1 MSQAVQKSIERLKGL
16 LGSDAVI
23 EGRAERFAVSTDL
36 WPRHLLRWRSGGPR
50 ITPIAVI
57 EPTSIDALVA
67 VVKEARKVGYE
78 LVPYGAGSS
87 VVGGATPEAGQ
98 VVVDLKRLD
107 QIRSVDT
114 DRWMVH
120 AEAGVNGEVL
130 DRELKRQGWTQG
142 HYPSSIFCST
152 VGGWIA
158 ARGAGQF
165 SSRYGKIEDQVLGA
179 RIVTGQGKIL
189 EFEPNV
195 MRSHELDQWIGN
207 EGRMGFWVDAWMRI
221 RPLPEERAWD
231 SFDFPDLQAALNCA
245 RAWLEA
251 GLSPSVLRI
260 YDPLDSLLHKD
271 AHHGK
276 EKGDKG
282 PSRLAW
288 LGANFPKLTSYLGDR
303 VAAECRCVLGF
314 EGSRSSLAYEVEE
327 ARRIASSFAAK
338 PLGPEPGLAWY
349 QKRYAVGFKQANAMR
364 AGVLPDTMEVACT
377 WSSALQVYD
386 AVRTAALA
394 RGAQVLCHF
403 SHAYLDGVSL
413 YFTFAMRASAGDEG
427 YFNLWAD
434 VLRAS
439 IGAGGNVTHHHGTGK
454 LKAAAQRAVMGDLWS
469 DFESIVESYDDKGIM
484 NPRVLAA
491 RQSEVSEF
499 AAAYEPLGVH
509 DDTLLRAHPDD
520 EIAKLQDI
528 LLSRGRTLGSVLSRF
543 PTLTIREAID
553 RNLAAWRDP
562 QLNIVEPSI
571 ADIAT
576 DGQSVTRGA
585 PRAAQGPD
593 LRWAALGRNVTSLY
607 LKTSPV
613 AGWLG
618 EALAPDAATIEGWVH
633 ALTRD
638 ATLNQVGFDLRRTD
652 GESWILRA
660 SMPNDSRTPLFK
672 ERIRLLTGVKWCWDS
687 HDKMVLKDIANSGTV
702 HVLSGLYSDLKPLWG
717 LLDTHREVAVVAS
730 AFDLHGGLVVL
741 RGKLPAPVSQLAKA
755 LKPSKGKGRRAKK
768 PESVE
773 WNGPRPFGYASDV
786 ETDFELPEHVNALD
800 NCTYCP
806 KLCRFVCPTARTY
819 GTESVIPRQL
829 MLTAQ
834 LHRNASRRL
843 DEESA
848 SRLYACVDCG
858 ACTEICDHGNE
869 VSLALTDLRRELA
882 KSDEAPHYVRDRI
895 EQMEEAGALSQ
906 SWETSLDATKRT
918 VCITGPQSSNDDV
931 SALLQSVSAQWGET
945 AHLVVDLS
953 ERLDLLVRWGSLGKL
968 RELVAPLLDGFRK
981 VDTLVFEDAY
991 DAAHFKQALSAL
1003 DSDWGGTV
1011 LSQADLVRTELKPDP
1026 KPVAV
1031 LDCCRSRKPGKT
1043 REALKLAGQAM
1054 VDGLFE
1060 DTGTCCGGRFG
1071 PEGDDAAG
1079 LEMARRCGEDLLGQ
1093 TGATT
1098 IVAESSLCAGRLR
1111 AAGFDAVEL
1120 AKFGKA

>member
-1 MSQAVQKSIERLKGL
+1 MSQAVQKSLERLEGL
-16 LGSDAVI
+16 LGPDAVI
-23 EGRAERFAVSTDL
+23 TGRAERFAVSTDL

-50 ITPIAVI
+50 ITPAAVI
-57 EPTSIDALVA
+57 EPTSIEALVA

-87 VVGGATPEAGQ
+87 VVGGATPEPGQ

-107 QIRSVDT
+107 SIRAVDT
-114 DRWMVH
+114 ERWMVH

-142 HYPSSIFCST
+142 HYPSSIYCST

-179 RIVTGQGKIL
+179 RVVTGQGKIL

-231 SFDFPDLQAALNCA
+231 AFDFPDLKTALACA

-276 EKGDKG
+276 AKGDKG

-303 VAAECRCVLGF
+303 VAAECRCILGL
-314 EGSRSSLAYEVEE
+314 EGSRSSLAYEVNE
-327 ARRIASSFAAK
+327 ARRIAGRFSAK
-338 PLGPEPGLAWY
+338 ALGEEHGLAWY
-349 QKRYAVGFKQANAMR
+349 DKRYAVGFKQANAMR

-386 AVRTAALA
+386 SVRTAALA

-427 YFNLWAD
+427 YFNLWSD

-439 IGAGGNVTHHHGTGK
+439 IRAGGNVTHHHGTGK
-454 LKAAAQRAVMGDLWS
+454 LKAAAQRTVMGELWS
-469 DFESIVESYDDKGIM
+469 DFESMVKVHDDKGIM

-499 AAAYEPLGVH
+499 AASYEPLGVH

-520 EIAKLQDI
+520 HIAKLTEI
-528 LLSRGRTLGSVLSRF
+528 LESRGRTLGSILSRF
-543 PTLTIREAID
+543 PTFTVRQAVELGIAS
-553 RNLAAWRDP
+553 WRDP
-562 QLNIVEPSI
+562 QLNVVEPSV
-571 ADIAT
+571 ADVAT

-593 LRWAALGRNVTSLY
+593 LRWTALNRDVTSIY
-607 LKTSPV
+607 LKTSPR
-613 AGWLG
+613 AGWIG
-618 EALAPDAATIEGWVH
+618 EAVAPSGEAVKSWLV
-633 ALTRD
+633 ALSRD
-638 ATLNQVGFDLRRTD
+638 ATLNQVGFDARRVD
-652 GESWILRA
+652 GENWVIRA
-660 SMPNDSRTPLFK
+660 SAPNDSRAALFK
-672 ERIRLLTGVKWCWDS
+672 ERVRLLTGTKWCWDS
-687 HDKMVLKDIANSGTV
+687 YENMSFKDMVNSDQV
-702 HVLSGLYSDLKPLWG
+702 SVASGIYAELEPLFA
-717 LLDTHREVAVVAS
+717 LLDTHGKIPVVAS
-730 AFDLHGGLVVL
+730 AFDLHGGVVVL
-741 RGKLPAPVSQLAKA
+741 CGKLPPPVASIVKKLR
-755 LKPSKGKGRRAKK
+755 PSDGKVRRPKK
-768 PESVE
+768 LEASS
-773 WNGPRPFGYASDV
+773 WDGPRSFGYASDV
-786 ETDFELPEHVNALD
+786 ETDFELRDFANALD

-806 KLCRFVCPTARTY
+806 KLCRFACPTARTY

-829 MLTAQ
+829 MLTTQ

-843 DEESA
+843 DAESA

-858 ACTEICDHGNE
+858 ACTQVCDHGNE
-869 VSLALTDLRRELA
+869 VSLALTSLRRELA
-882 KSDEAPHYVRDRI
+882 THGEAPAYVQERLASIDD
-895 EQMEEAGALSQ
+895 AGVLEHRWRASP
-906 SWETSLDATKRT
+906 TTATKSI
-918 VCITGPQSSNDDV
+918 CITTPGMGDAQRS
-931 SALLQSVSAQWGET
+931 LLAKVEAQWGEP
-945 AHLVVDLS
+945 AHLEVDFA
-953 ERLDLLVRWGSLGKL
+953 ERLDVLVRWGGLGRL
-968 RELVAPLLDGFRK
+968 RELIAPITVALSK
-981 VDTLVFEDAY
+981 VETVVFEDAY
-991 DAAHFKQALSAL
+991 DAANFTQALKAIESTWEGRVLARTDL
-1003 DSDWGGTV
+1003 LAGGIQASD
-1011 LSQADLVRTELKPDP
+1011 EK
-1026 KPVAV
+1026 VAV
-1031 LDCCRSRKPGKT
+1031 LDCCRAREPGKT
-1043 REALKLAGQAM
+1043 RELLSLAGQPV
-1054 VDGLFE
+1054 VDGIFD
-1060 DTGTCCGGRFG
+1060 DTGTCCGGRLG
-1071 PEGDDAAG
+1071 PEGNEDAAMA
-1079 LEMARRCGEDLLGQ
+1079 MARRCGEELLGK
-1093 TGATT
+1093 TGATK
-1098 IVAESSLCAGRLR
+1098 IVAESATCSERLKK
-1111 AAGFDAVEL
+1111 AGFDVVEL
-1120 AKFGKA
+1120 AQFGKA

>member
-1 MSQAVQKSIERLKGL
+1 MSQAVQKSIKRLEAL
-16 LGSDAVI
+16 LGPDAVI
-23 EGRAERFAVSTDL
+23 QGRAERFAVSTDL

-50 ITPIAVI
+50 ITPLAVI

-87 VVGGATPEAGQ
+87 VVGGATPEPGQ

-107 QIRSVDT
+107 KILKVDT
-114 DRWMVH
+114 DRWMIH

-142 HYPSSIFCST
+142 HYPSSIWCST

-165 SSRYGKIEDQVLGA
+165 SSRYGKIEDMVLGA

-231 SFDFPDLQAALNCA
+231 AFDFPDLKAALDCA

-251 GLSPSVLRI
+251 GLSPAVLRI

-276 EKGDKG
+276 GKGDKG

-303 VAAECRCVLGF
+303 VAAECRCVLGL
-314 EGSRSSLAYEVEE
+314 EGSRSSLAFEVDE
-327 ARRIASSFAAK
+327 ARRIAAQFQAK

-349 QKRYAVGFKQANAMR
+349 EKRYAVGFKQANAMR

-386 AVRTAALA
+386 AVRNAALA

-427 YFNLWAD
+427 YFNLWSD

-469 DFESIVESYDDKGIM
+469 DFETMVEGHDDKGIM

-499 AAAYEPLGVH
+499 AASYEPLGVH

-520 EIAKLQDI
+520 EIAKLKHI
-528 LLSRGRTLGSVLSRF
+528 LKSRGRTLGSVLSRF
-543 PTLTIREAID
+543 PTLTVRRAIEIG
-553 RNLAAWRDP
+553 LMVWRDP
-562 QLNIVEPSI
+562 QLNVVEPSI
-571 ADIAT
+571 ADVAT

-593 LRWAALGRNVTSLY
+593 LRWAALGRDVTSLY
-607 LKTSPV
+607 LKTSPSPGWIGEAV
-613 AGWLG
+613 APNALTLAGWM
-618 EALAPDAATIEGWVH
+618 TT
-633 ALTRD
+633 LTRD
-638 ATLNQVGFDLRRTD
+638 STLNPVGFDVRRVD
-652 GESWILRA
+652 SDAWIIRA
-660 SMPNDSRTPLFK
+660 SAPNDSRTALIK
-672 ERIRLLTGVKWCWDS
+672 ERIRLLTGTKWCWDS
-687 HDKMVLKDIANSGTV
+687 HEQMSLRDVVNSETLHVVSGVYDELMVL
-702 HVLSGLYSDLKPLWG
+702 WE
-717 LLDTHREVAVVAS
+717 LLDSHQSVAVVAS

-741 RGKLPAPVSQLAKA
+741 RGKLPAPISQAVKKLQ
-755 LKPSKGKGRRAKK
+755 PSDGKVGRAKK
-768 PESVE
+768 IEPEAWS
-773 WNGPRPFGYASDV
+773 GPRAFGYASDV
-786 ETDFELPEHVNALD
+786 ETDFELPEHANALD

-806 KLCRFVCPTARTY
+806 KLCRFACPTARTY

-843 DEESA
+843 DAESA

-858 ACTEICDHGNE
+858 ACTQVCEHGND
-869 VSLALTDLRRELA
+869 VSLALTDLRRKLA
-882 KSDEAPHYVRDRI
+882 QTDESPTYVRDLMSKLE
-895 EQMEEAGALSQ
+895 EQGPLQLIWHRSPTTATRSICVTSSQ
-906 SWETSLDATKRT
+906 SSDGAS
-918 VCITGPQSSNDDV
+918 I
-931 SALLQSVSAQWGET
+931 LLESVAAQWGEP
-945 AHLVVDLS
+945 AHLELNLG
-953 ERLDLLVRWGSLGKL
+953 EHLDLLVRWGSLGKL
-968 RELVAPLLDGFRK
+968 RELMTPVLDALSK
-981 VDTLVFEDAY
+981 VETVVFEDAY
-991 DAAHFKQALSAL
+991 DAANFQHALRAIESA
-1003 DSDWGGTV
+1003 WTGRV
-1011 LSQADLVRTELKPDP
+1011 LSSSDLVTGSIQPTN

-1031 LDCCRSRKPGKT
+1031 LDCCRSRHPGKT
-1043 REALKLAGQAM
+1043 REVLTLAGQE
-1054 VDGLFE
+1054 VVQSIFE

-1071 PEGDDAAG
+1071 PEGNLDAG
-1079 LEMARRCGEDLLGQ
+1079 LAMARRCGEDLLGQ
-1093 TGATT
+1093 TGAQT
-1098 IVAESSLCAGRLR
+1098 IVAESSMCAGRLR
-1111 AAGFDAVEL
+1111 EAGFDVVEL
-1120 AKFGKA
+1120 SKFGKA